1 MTSVQLI
8 AALMFALA
16 LAHAFAARSFPRL
29 AVRLPRHA
37 GLTVIANAPNPAGV
51 ALLRAG
57 FRDEAAG
64 VGALLLGALPPT
76 IVAMLFL
83 FLL

>member
-1 MTSVQLI
+1 
-8 AALMFALA
+8 
-16 LAHAFAARSFPRL
+16 
-29 AVRLPRHA
+29 
-37 GLTVIANAPNPAGV
+37 V

-76 IVAMLFL
+76 IVALLFR